1 MADSDQF
8 KSRNPVINREFNDPA
23 RYATFGTQTADA
35 GTLQQQYELPA
46 VATGGTRMTVQDVVV
61 KTAILFVILV
71 PMAIVGWNAAPDYPL
86 LVWGAMLVGLG
97 LGFAN
102 ALKRNV
108 SPLLVMLYALVEGV
122 FLGGISRWY
131 NQLSGTEHY
140 YVNDAGQLVHGDNI
154 VGQAVLGTLVAFGV
168 MLALYASGK
177 LRATPRFQKMMMI
190 AMVSYLGIAV
200 VSLISSFFGVGEGWG
215 FYGVGGLGLLLCA
228 AGVALASFSLVLD
241 FDAIEKGAAYGLP
254 ERESWRASFGLLV
267 TLIWLYLELL
277 RLLAILTGA
286 DQPLSTPRPP
296 LVAGAF
302 VVAGRRRAGRSG
314 QPARRAA
321 RCMSHSW
328 TTALA

>member
-1 MADSDQF
+1 
-8 KSRNPVINREFNDPA
+8 
-23 RYATFGTQTADA
+23 
-35 GTLQQQYELPA
+35 
-46 VATGGTRMTVQDVVV
+46 
-61 KTAILFVILV
+61 
-71 PMAIVGWNAAPDYPL
+71 
-86 LVWGAMLVGLG
+86 
-97 LGFAN
+97 
-102 ALKRNV
+102 
-108 SPLLVMLYALVEGV
+108 MLYALVEGV

-177 LRATPRFQKMMMI
+177 LRATPRFQKMMMV

-215 FYGVGGLGLLLCA
+215 FYGVGGLGILLCVGGRR
-228 AGVALASFSLVLD
+228 AGVVQPGARLRRDREGRGLRAARARVVAGVVRPARHAHLALPRAAAPAGDPEPELTPAALD
-241 FDAIEKGAAYGLP
+241 TEG
-254 ERESWRASFGLLV
+254 
-267 TLIWLYLELL
+267 
-277 RLLAILTGA
+277 
-286 DQPLSTPRPP
+286 PRV
-296 LVAGAF
+296 VAGAF